1 MIQNYFVML
10 IEIRYKQQWTVLRKW
25 GSIIGNDQ
33 DLGVIILGGLQEI
46 SYRVYYSLGVRKITV
61 RKK

>member
-1 MIQNYFVML
+1 ML